1 MTDQPEEENSTRD
14 DIRQRMTDGDRAQWD
29 AIQEWKA
36 AQVNPR
42 SPRVITQ
49 RIRSYVL
56 TPLKKVV
63 GFAGKMPGVAT
74 VAGWISSAVL
84 GLVEKATAAAE
95 SSVRRERIVK
105 AYRRAGNDVE
115 CLEDIRNLNLTEI
128 QLVRPHLKVGYAV
141 VTATEGAVS
150 SVFATGGTV
159 AALLGLGIASA
170 PGIGVIMGAIGLD
183 IATFLASSARLVSHT
198 AAYYG
203 YDTKDPAEKLFS
215 AMVLS
220 QAIAPRS
227 KADDHAVEKATS
239 MRVFN
244 KVVRK
249 LTKRGS
255 MESVGN
261 NALTA
266 SVNSLF
272 AALGTRL
279 VGMKMAQILPIIGI
293 IVGMVLNASLIRT
306 IGASAENL
314 YQERLLLERYGQEET
329 DATAEASS
337 DEADDPDDLDE
348 ELAHYVELAILGQ
361 DECL

>member
-29 AIQEWKA
+29 AIQEWKD
-36 AQVNPR
+36 AQVNPH

-63 GFAGKMPGVAT
+63 GLARKIPGVAAI
-74 VAGWISSAVL
+74 AGWISSAVL
-84 GLVEKATAAAE
+84 GLVEKATSAAE

-150 SVFATGGTV
+150 SIFATGGAV

-203 YDTKDPAEKLFS
+203 YDTKDPA
-215 AMVLS
+215 
-220 QAIAPRS
+220 
-227 KADDHAVEKATS
+227 
-239 MRVFN
+239 
-244 KVVRK
+244 
-249 LTKRGS
+249 
-255 MESVGN
+255 
-261 NALTA
+261 
-266 SVNSLF
+266 
-272 AALGTRL
+272 
-279 VGMKMAQILPIIGI
+279 
-293 IVGMVLNASLIRT
+293 
-306 IGASAENL
+306 
-314 YQERLLLERYGQEET
+314 
-329 DATAEASS
+329 
-337 DEADDPDDLDE
+337 
-348 ELAHYVELAILGQ
+348 
-361 DECL
+361 

>member
-14 DIRQRMTDGDRAQWD
+14 DIRQRMTDDDRAQWD

-63 GFAGKMPGVAT
+63 GFAGKMPGIAT

-115 CLEDIRNLNLTEI
+115 CLEDIRNLDLAEI
-128 QLVRPHLKVGYAV
+128 QSVRPHLKVGYAA

-150 SVFATGGTV
+150 SVFATGGAV
-159 AALLGLGIASA
+159 AAILGLGIASA

-293 IVGMVLNASLIRT
+293 IVGMVLNASLMRT
-306 IGASAENL
+306 IGVTADHL
-314 YQERLLLERYGQEET
+314 YRERLLIERYGQ
-329 DATAEASS
+329 DDSAS
-337 DEADDPDDLDE
+337 DREEADDEEDLDTE
-348 ELAHYVELAILGQ
+348 VTRYIELAKA
-361 DECL
+361 DKRR

>member
-1 MTDQPEEENSTRD
+1 MTDRPEEDSSTRD
-14 DIRQRMTDGDRAQWD
+14 DIRQRMTEDDRAQWD

-42 SPRVITQ
+42 SPRVITA

-56 TPLKKVV
+56 TPLKKAV
-63 GFAGKMPGVAT
+63 GLAGKIPGGAAI
-74 VAGWISSAVL
+74 AGWISSAVL
-84 GLVEKATAAAE
+84 GLVEKATSAAE

-115 CLEDIRNLNLTEI
+115 CLEDIRNLNLAEI
-128 QLVRPHLKVGYAV
+128 QLVKPHLKVGYAV
-141 VTATEGAVS
+141 ATATEGAVS
-150 SVFATGGTV
+150 SVFATGGAV

-170 PGIGVIMGAIGLD
+170 PGIGVIAGAIGLD

-227 KADDHAVEKATS
+227 TVDDHAVEQEAS
-239 MRVFN
+239 MRLFN

-249 LTKRGS
+249 LFAYKLGFCFHSKR
-255 MESVGN
+255 
-261 NALTA
+261 
-266 SVNSLF
+266 
-272 AALGTRL
+272 
-279 VGMKMAQILPIIGI
+279 
-293 IVGMVLNASLIRT
+293 
-306 IGASAENL
+306 
-314 YQERLLLERYGQEET
+314 
-329 DATAEASS
+329 
-337 DEADDPDDLDE
+337 
-348 ELAHYVELAILGQ
+348 
-361 DECL
+361 

>member
-1 MTDQPEEENSTRD
+1 MAERLEEDSSTRD
-14 DIRQRMTDGDRAQWD
+14 DIRQRMTDDDRAQWD

-36 AQVNPR
+36 AQVSPR

-56 TPLKKVV
+56 SPLKKVV
-63 GFAGKMPGVAT
+63 GLAGKIPGGAAI
-74 VAGWISSAVL
+74 AGWILSAVL
-84 GLVEKATAAAE
+84 GLVEKATSVAE

-115 CLEDIRNLNLTEI
+115 CLEDIRNLNLAEI
-128 QLVRPHLKVGYAV
+128 RSVRPHLKVGYAA
-141 VTATEGAVS
+141 VTATGGAAS
-150 SVFATGGTV
+150 S
-159 AALLGLGIASA
+159 
-170 PGIGVIMGAIGLD
+170 LD

-227 KADDHAVEKATS
+227 TVSDHAVEQEAS
-239 MRVFN
+239 MRLFN

-255 MESVGN
+255 MGSIGN

-272 AALGTRL
+272 AVLGARL

-293 IVGMVLNASLIRT
+293 IVGMTPNASLIRT
-306 IGASAENL
+306 IGVTADNL
-314 YQERLLLERYGQEET
+314 YRERLLLERYGQEE
-329 DATAEASS
+329 DAKAEAPS
-337 DEADDPDDLDE
+337 DGADDPDDLDDLDE
-348 ELAHYVELAILGQ
+348 ELARYVEIA
-361 DECL
+361 EAESRP